1 MRYLSIA
8 PVAPTL
14 VELGYASIAHVP
26 FLIREDGYYPAEVNR
41 YIRARALLELELKL
55 GTKDALGESKRT
67 SSRRRRTFLSL
78 QSTKA
83 VAEKIAEFLRW
94 CDRTEKD
101 WRSIEYVADVIQW
114 QRQLLAGTASASG
127 RALGPDRV
135 NQLIN
140 EACYFLTWASET
152 PADALS
158 AMRPPFYVP
167 ASEVWADMASSGT
180 SAASPRREL
189 KEVRAGA
196 LPSAPLK
203 LSLPEPHEVEKWL
216 AAMRTRFPVKALAAE
231 TITSAGLRIS
241 EANQMLVETLPPRDQ
256 WRRRM
261 SDRHL
266 MVWITHGIKG
276 PKESPFSAKS
286 VKPREVPFPLDLA
299 ERIDH
304 YRSVTR
310 PNQLRKWIKSG
321 QDREERDRRSR
332 APKPIRLWLSE
343 SSNQPFANKQLYVA
357 WTQVAHCPKD
367 WHPHAGREYF
377 AVETIVTWIRND
389 LAARGATKVPELT
402 WLMGAMRDQVRL
414 LLTPILGH
422 VSDETTRIYLRQV
435 HRRLIAEFG
444 HPALSWSD
452 HVDMDDEGHDG

>member
-1 MRYLSIA
+1 MRYLPIA
-8 PVAPTL
+8 PNAPAL
-14 VELGYASIAHVP
+14 AELGFASIAHVP
-26 FLIREDGYYPAEVNR
+26 FLMREDGYYPAEVNR

-55 GTKDALGESKRT
+55 GTKEGLGESKRT
-67 SSRRRRTFLSL
+67 NSRRRRTFLSL
-78 QSTKA
+78 QSVKA
-83 VAEKIAEFLRW
+83 IAEKIGEFLRW
-94 CDRTEKD
+94 CDKTERD

-127 RALGPDRV
+127 KALGPDRV

-152 PADALS
+152 PSDAAV
-158 AMRPPFYVP
+158 AMRSPFYVP
-167 ASEVWADMASSGT
+167 ASEVWADIASSGT
-180 SAASPRREL
+180 SAVSPRKEI

-216 AAMRTRFPVKALAAE
+216 EAMRARFPVKALMAE

-241 EANQMLVETLPPRDQ
+241 EVNQMLPETLPPRDQ

-261 SDRHL
+261 SDGHL
-266 MVWITHGIKG
+266 LVWITHGIKG

-286 VKPREVPFPLDLA
+286 VRPREVPFPLDLA

-304 YRSVTR
+304 YRNVTR
-310 PNQLRKWIKSG
+310 PNQLRIWIKSG
-321 QDREERDRRSR
+321 KDREERARRSR
-332 APKPIRLWLSE
+332 APKPTRLWLSE

-357 WTQVAHCPKD
+357 WTQVAHCPED

-377 AVETIVTWIRND
+377 AVETIVAWVRND
-389 LAARGATKVPELT
+389 LVARGATKVPELT

-444 HPALSWSD
+444 HPALSWSN
-452 HVDMDDEGHDG
+452 HVDTDEERHDG